1 MDIHQLKVFVAVYT
15 KKSFSRASEFLY
27 LTQPTVSDHIRSLEE
42 ELHCKLFDRLG
53 RYIIPTKEAELLFL
67 YATEIIDKVENLKI
81 AINQFKKDISGEL
94 IIGASTIPGT
104 YILPRLLAEFKY
116 NHPAIKYQVV
126 ISDSKGITEKILNYE
141 LLLGCVGT
149 RINNEKLSYKA
160 FMEDELIIVGK
171 PSLIKKGEITIEEL
185 MSYPLLLREE
195 GSGTRIEFLRILS
208 ERGLYLNDLNI
219 IGIFG
224 STDAIKEAVKA
235 GLGIS
240 VLSRLSVADELKLNL
255 LTEIKIRDVKLKR
268 QFYIVTHAL
277 RSLPP
282 AYRVFLESLLV
293 LPRKS

>member
-53 RYIIPTKEAELLFL
+53 RYIIPTKEAELLFI
-67 YATEIIDKVENLKI
+67 YATEIIDRVENLKI
-81 AINQFKKDISGEL
+81 AINQFKEDISGEL

-104 YILPRLLAEFKY
+104 YILPRLLAKFKY

-149 RINNEKLSYKA
+149 QINNEKLSYKA

-171 PSLIKKGEITIEEL
+171 PSLIDRDEITIKEL

-219 IGIFG
+219 VGIFG

-255 LTEIKIRDVKLKR
+255 LIEIKIKDVKLKR

-293 LPRKS
+293 LPLKS